1 MVKPDAGGE
10 TGGGGGIR
18 THDTVLPYTHFP
30 GVRLRP
36 LGHSSNARG
45 IIMTQRATARNL
57 ADRIDQRNN
66 FPLPSR
72 RNEIRAGMLLLR
84 ILALLSTTAAV
95 VFGSLQLIDH
105 VAGNGEVITLW
116 TLWRD
121 SSPDT
126 LQRLLTAIGPDRPWS
141 AALRMALSLPAWIS
155 CLVLALALWLPGWV
169 RGGL

>member
-1 MVKPDAGGE
+1 
-10 TGGGGGIR
+10 
-18 THDTVLPYTHFP
+18 
-30 GVRLRP
+30 
-36 LGHSSNARG
+36 
-45 IIMTQRATARNL
+45 
-57 ADRIDQRNN
+57 
-66 FPLPSR
+66 
-72 RNEIRAGMLLLR
+72 MLLLR

-126 LQRLLTAIGPDRPWS
+126 LQRLLTAIGQDRPWS

-155 CLVLALALWLPGWV
+155 CLVLALAFWLPGWV